1 MTPPPALAGLRVL
14 ELATEIAGPYCGKL
28 LADAGADVGKA
39 EPPGGD
45 ALRAWRSGA
54 LFQYLNASKREV
66 LSRDVEASLAS
77 ADVIVVDGS
86 PPAPPRAGQV
96 VVSIS
101 PFGLTGPW
109 ADRPATEF
117 TLQAWCG
124 SIASR
129 GVPERPPLY
138 AAGRLGEWV
147 GGTWAAA
154 SALAALRGV
163 GRRGAGAS
171 DHVDLSLL
179 ECMTLS
185 LNTYAP
191 LAAAFLGRPYA
202 PTPSRTVEIP
212 SVEPTADG
220 FVGFCTITPKQWAD
234 FLTLIE
240 RPEWIGDAELGF
252 WIGRWRRR
260 DEVWAAIRA
269 WTTAR
274 TTAEVIAAAEA
285 VRIPVTPVGDADSL
299 LREPHFLER
308 GAFRA
313 NPAGFTEPASPIR
326 IHAPSSPAQSH
337 TTFGRSGADIA
348 PQRPKVGGGVADL
361 PLAGIRVLD
370 FTGFWA
376 GPAAT
381 HALACL
387 GADVVKVEGLRR
399 PDGMRVGAVKGRSV
413 ESYWEW
419 SPIFH
424 GVNTNK
430 RCVTLDLDQPEG
442 IALAKQ
448 LARRADVVVENF
460 TPRVMDAFGLG
471 WDALAAEN
479 PALVMV
485 RMPAFGLDGPWRD
498 RPGFAQTVEQTSGL
512 ASVSGYADGP
522 PVNPR
527 GVCDPLGGIHAVTA
541 LLMALRQ
548 RDADG
553 CGRLVE
559 VSLVEAAMAAGAEPI
574 VERSAGG
581 DPVGRSGNRGWGPS
595 FQGVYPCAGDEQW
608 VAIAAP
614 TDEQWKALTAV
625 TGVEGDRADDGDR
638 DRIDAGL
645 SVWCGTRT
653 SHEVVRALLDAGV
666 PAAEVVLPE
675 RAWDNPQLQARG
687 FLEPVTH
694 DIVGTHALP
703 SVPVRFASRGDTGWL
718 HSPAP
723 TLGQHNREVL
733 EAELGLD
740 DGELERLA
748 DAGVV
753 GTRPAS

>member
-1 MTPPPALAGLRVL
+1 MTQSAALAGLRVL

-28 LADAGADVGKA
+28 LADAGAEVGKA
-39 EPPGGD
+39 EPAGGD
-45 ALRAWRSGA
+45 PLRGWRSGA
-54 LFQYLNASKREV
+54 LFQYLNARKAAVAPAEV
-66 LSRDVEASLAS
+66 GEWLRT
-77 ADVIVVDGS
+77 ADVVVVDGT
-86 PPAPPRAGQV
+86 PGEAARPGQV

-124 SIASR
+124 SIAGR
-129 GVPERPPLY
+129 GVPERPPIY

-154 SALAALRGV
+154 AALAARRGV
-163 GRRGAGAS
+163 VRRGPDAS
-171 DHVDLSLL
+171 EHVDLSLL
-179 ECMTLS
+179 ECMTIS

-191 LAAAFLGRPYA
+191 LAAAFLGRPWA
-202 PTPSRTVEIP
+202 PSPSRSVEIP

-234 FLTLIE
+234 FLTLIG
-240 RPEWIGDAELGF
+240 RPEWIGDPELGH

-260 DEVWAAIRA
+260 EEVWAAIRA
-269 WTTAR
+269 WTTTR

-285 VRIPVTPVGDADSL
+285 LRIPVTPVGNPESL
-299 LREPHFLER
+299 LAEPHFQAR
-308 GAFRA
+308 GSFTT

-326 IHAPSSPAQSH
+326 IHPPPEPFRESQSAA
-337 TTFGRSGADIA
+337 GRAVA
-348 PQRPKVGGGVADL
+348 PQNVGEL
-361 PLAGIRVLD
+361 PLAGLRVLD

-376 GPAAT
+376 GPAAS

-387 GADVVKVEGLRR
+387 GADVVKVEGVRR
-399 PDGMRVGAVKGRSV
+399 PDGMRVGAVKGRTV

-430 RCVTLDLDQPEG
+430 RCVTLDLDQADG
-442 IALAKQ
+442 VALAKR
-448 LARRADVVVENF
+448 LARTADVVIENF
-460 TPRVMDAFGLG
+460 TPRVMDAFDLS
-471 WDALAAEN
+471 WDALSAEN
-479 PALVMV
+479 PSLVMV

-512 ASVSGYADGP
+512 ATVSGYADGP

-541 LLMALRQ
+541 LLITLQQ

-553 CGRLVE
+553 RGRLVE

-574 VERSAGG
+574 VEHSAAREQ
-581 DPVGRSGNRGWGPS
+581 VARTGNRGWGPS

-614 TDEQWKALTAV
+614 TDEQWKALAGL
-625 TGVEGDRADDGDR
+625 TGVDGDRAADEDR
-638 DRIDAGL
+638 DRIDGGL
-645 SVWCGTRT
+645 EAWCRART
-653 SHEVVRALLDAGV
+653 VEDAVPALLDAGV

-675 RAWDNPQLQARG
+675 RAWDNPQLHARG

-694 DIVGTHALP
+694 PVVGTHALP
-703 SVPVRFASRGDTGWL
+703 SVPVRFASRAGAGWL

-733 EAELGLD
+733 ENELGLD
-740 DGELERLA
+740 AAEVDRLA
-748 DAGVV
+748 AGRVI
-753 GTRPAS
+753 GTRPLDAG

>member
-1 MTPPPALAGLRVL
+1 VL

-28 LADAGADVGKA
+28 LADGGAEVIKV
-39 EPPGGD
+39 EPPDGD
-45 ALRAWRSGA
+45 PLRSWRSGA
-54 LFQYLNASKREV
+54 LFQYLNAAKRAAPVVEV
-66 LSRDVEASLAS
+66 TGVLAS
-77 ADVIVVDGS
+77 CDVVVVDGHA
-86 PPAPPRAGQV
+86 PAAPRAGQV

-101 PFGLTGPW
+101 PFGLEGPW

-129 GVPERPPLY
+129 GTPERPPLY

-147 GGTWAAA
+147 GGTWAAVA
-154 SALAALRGV
+154 ALTALRG
-163 GRRGAGAS
+163 GAVHETGE
-171 DHVDLSLL
+171 HVDLSLL

-202 PTPSRTVEIP
+202 PTPSRTIEIP

-234 FLTLIE
+234 FLIMIE
-240 RPEWIGDAELGF
+240 RPDWVGDADLAF

-260 DEVWAAIRA
+260 EEVWAAIRA

-274 TTAEVIAAAEA
+274 TTAEVIAAAEGM
-285 VRIPVTPVGDADSL
+285 RIPVTPIGDGLSL
-299 LREPHFLER
+299 TTEPHFIAR
-308 GAFRA
+308 RAFTQ
-313 NPAGFTEPASPIR
+313 NPAGFSEPASPIR
-326 IHAPSSPAQSH
+326 IHDPMDSFREAERSPGV
-337 TTFGRSGADIA
+337 TLA
-348 PQRPKVGGGVADL
+348 PQNGAGL
-361 PLAGIRVLD
+361 PLRGLRVLD

-399 PDGMRVGAVKGRSV
+399 PDGMRVGALKGHDV
-413 ESYWEW
+413 DSYWEW

-430 RCVTLDLDQPEG
+430 RAITLDLDQPDG
-442 IALAKQ
+442 IALARR
-448 LARRADVVVENF
+448 LAAIADVVIENF

-471 WDALAAEN
+471 WDTLSALN
-479 PALVMV
+479 PRLVMV

-512 ASVSGYADGP
+512 ASVTGYADGP

-527 GVCDPLGGIHAVTA
+527 GFCDPLGGMHAVVG
-541 LLMALRQ
+541 LLTALRQ

-553 CGRLVE
+553 MGRLVE
-559 VSLVEAAMAAGAEPI
+559 VSLVEAAIAAGAEPV
-574 VERSAGG
+574 VEQSATGKR
-581 DPVGRSGNRGWGPS
+581 VSRAGNASWGASP
-595 FQGVYPCAGDEQW
+595 QGVFACAGEDQW
-608 VAIAAP
+608 AAVSAVS
-614 TDEQWKALTAV
+614 DDQRKALFAL
-625 TGVEGDRADDGDR
+625 TGAESDVELAAWCVNREVATVVAD
-638 DRIDAGL
+638 
-645 SVWCGTRT
+645 
-653 SHEVVRALLDAGV
+653 LLEAGV
-666 PAAEVVLPE
+666 PAAEVVLPD
-675 RAWDNPQLQARG
+675 RAWDNAQLRARR
-687 FLEPVTH
+687 FLEPVDHPVVGRH
-694 DIVGTHALP
+694 DMS
-703 SVPVRFASRGDTGWL
+703 SVPFRLASRGTAAWL
-718 HSPAP
+718 RRPAP

-733 EAELGLD
+733 RGELDLDDAELDRLES
-740 DGELERLA
+740 DG
-748 DAGVV
+748 VI
-753 GTRPAS
+753 GTRPAGAG